1 MLLDQHSLAGG
12 KIADEKTRSHSENEQ
27 GHELMTS
34 DDTPAQRWAQRLQD
48 QGIDETRIADAEKA
62 GANMATAAD
71 SLLFDPS
78 VPIAPG
84 KIVGLL
90 VASAKARS

>member
-1 MLLDQHSLAGG
+1 M
-12 KIADEKTRSHSENEQ
+12 K
-27 GHELMTS
+27 S
-34 DDTPAQRWAQRLQD
+34 DDTPAQRWAQRLKD
-48 QGIDETRIADAEKA
+48 QGIDETRIADAEGA
-62 GANMATAAD
+62 GGNMATAAD